1 MTSETTADIEP
12 TTIATTTESSI
23 EASST
28 ETTTNAETPTDS
40 GTMTTTEAR
49 TTTAKTT
56 TALPTTTSGAGDTC
70 SDLGGSYITA
80 YGQDFSFACNQ
91 CYVGIC
97 TIVDPFQADSFESYI
112 DSCSS
117 NVECEAVDYER
128 TGKTC
133 YLFKLDDN
141 VTLEDNPDYNV
152 AVKQE

>member
-1 MTSETTADIEP
+1 MSEMTPETTVDIEP

-40 GTMTTTEAR
+40 GTMTTTEAK

-80 YGQDFSFACNQ
+80 YGQDFSIA
-91 CYVGIC
+91 Y
-97 TIVDPFQADSFESYI
+97 
-112 DSCSS
+112 SCSS